1 MLSDLLLY
9 LVKVLPNDSILI
21 NKILIVLLC
30 KFIVLLVCRY
40 VVSLDLLVVVDWWG
54 CSMVNGGLLG
64 KQFGLLLVWK
74 GACVGQVA
82 FCYHVLVV
90 LFAWFLVAHLA
101 QFHVLAYWLIPPN
114 QVLHISLSF
123 LDHSVFLFGQV
134 ETNFIN
140 LSLERI
146 SQLPGLMRP
155 LLVLDL
161 KRRTDKRD
169 CLIGRPLN
177 VLVQWPRYSHQAVS
191 VFRFDNNSFPERFNE
206 ILELFSALVGE
217 LYCAVGLKLWV
228 RIYVRWDV
236 WRKEGRLKTIWGWG
250 LLTWRILNYKPIAIY
265 LWPKDSFF

>member
-9 LVKVLPNDSILI
+9 LVKVLPNDSILR
-21 NKILIVLLC
+21 NKILIVFLC
-30 KFIVLLVCRY
+30 KFIVLFVSRY

-54 CSMVNGGLLG
+54 CSMVNRVLLG
-64 KQFGLLLVWK
+64 KQFGLFLLWK

-82 FCYHVLVV
+82 FCYDVLVV
-90 LFAWFLVAHLA
+90 LFAWLFVVYLA
-101 QFHVLAYWLIPPN
+101 QFHVLTYWLIPPN

-123 LDHSVFLFGQV
+123 LYHSVFLFGQV

-146 SQLPGLMRP
+146 SQLSGLMRP
-155 LLVLDL
+155 LFVLDL
-161 KRRTDKRD
+161 KSRTYKRD

-177 VLVQWPRYSHQAVS
+177 VLVQWPRYSHQTVS

-228 RIYVRWDV
+228 RIYVR
-236 WRKEGRLKTIWGWG
+236 
-250 LLTWRILNYKPIAIY
+250 
-265 LWPKDSFF
+265 